1 MQSHWNGSDYS
12 GKLSRMKRG
21 ERREEKGGKR
31 RGGHLEKNPEN
42 ANILVIGRGGRHML
56 RTRKEAPERSS
67 RKAR

>member
-1 MQSHWNGSDYS
+1 
-12 GKLSRMKRG
+12 MKRG

-42 ANILVIGRGGRHML
+42 TNILVIGRGGRHML